1 MTALLTFRDN
11 VKAFISRY
19 DYIFTPIGK
28 GILALCIFF
37 SISTQFGYLA
47 VLSKGILLVLLALI
61 CAFLPLEIITGISA
75 ILIVLQSFKVSI
87 DVALLSFALIMVF
100 YCGYMR
106 FIPKSG
112 VIESLVPIFYVCH
125 LAYALP
131 VIIGVLV
138 GPAAI
143 VPMGFGVML
152 YYYEGAVADLVKV
165 LAAATEDDEA
175 VQGFQYVLA
184 ELVGNKEMILTI
196 IVFAVVILIAYL
208 IHRSSFEHAW
218 MVSFLVAG
226 VLNIVLF
233 LVGSVTLTIEMSIGA
248 ILLESIVGVLIAIL
262 FQFWKGIVDYQR
274 TEVLQFEDDDYYYY
288 VKAIPK
294 LSVSESNKNVK
305 HINSKTHN

>member
-11 VKAFISRY
+11 VKAFVSRY

-28 GILALCIFF
+28 GILALCIYF
-37 SISTQFGYLA
+37 SISKQFGYFA
-47 VLSKGILLVLLALI
+47 VLNKGILLVLLALI
-61 CAFLPLEIITGISA
+61 CAFLPVEIITGISA
-75 ILIVLQSFKVSI
+75 ILLILQSFKVTM

-106 FIPKSG
+106 FLPKTG
-112 VIESLVPIFYVCH
+112 VIALLVPIFYVCH
-125 LAYALP
+125 MVYALP
-131 VIIGVLV
+131 IVIGFLV

-143 VPMGFGVML
+143 VPMAFGVIL

-165 LAAATEDDEA
+165 LAATTDDDDA

-184 ELVGNKEMILTI
+184 ELLENKELLLTI
-196 IVFAVVILIAYL
+196 VIFAVVMLVAYL

-233 LVGSVTLTIEMSIGA
+233 LVGSVTLSIEMSIGA
-248 ILLESIVGVLIAIL
+248 ILVESVAGVLIAVL
-262 FQFWKGIVDYQR
+262 CQFWKGVVDYQR

-288 VKAIPK
+288 VKAVPK